1 MMCLYE
7 GHMGN
12 LFLSEESIPWDELYC
27 ETCGDSDIEIGRFE
41 SAHEVLAYMADDI
54 SVDGSGGWA
63 IEHVLEVLSEFSDC
77 PSEEE
82 AIKIIKE
89 NQRNYEDEND

>member
-1 MMCLYE
+1 MMYLYE

-63 IEHVLEVLSEFSDC
+63 IFPAV
-77 PSEEE
+77 P
-82 AIKIIKE
+82 
-89 NQRNYEDEND
+89 

>member
-1 MMCLYE
+1 MMYLYE
-7 GHMGN
+7 GHMGS

-54 SVDGSGGWA
+54 SVDGSGGWV